1 MAVYGR
7 LIDHEDFSIKVFRSL
22 SNEEQDEIVHRIGW
36 LKLFD
41 PYNPEGLYKLNLE
54 QQEDRRMAML
64 LLHLCAHEEAFYWKD
79 VTMNAVPLIDSIFLV
94 MDCRTQVG
102 SC

>member
-7 LIDHEDFSIKVFRSL
+7 LIDHEDFSIKCFDPFLRS
-22 SNEEQDEIVHRIGW
+22 ET
-36 LKLFD
+36 KLFIALVGS
-41 PYNPEGLYKLNLE
+41 NFLTLIIQKGLQVKLE

-79 VTMNAVPLIDSIFLV
+79 VTMNAVPLTSIP
-94 MDCRTQVG
+94 
-102 SC
+102 SS